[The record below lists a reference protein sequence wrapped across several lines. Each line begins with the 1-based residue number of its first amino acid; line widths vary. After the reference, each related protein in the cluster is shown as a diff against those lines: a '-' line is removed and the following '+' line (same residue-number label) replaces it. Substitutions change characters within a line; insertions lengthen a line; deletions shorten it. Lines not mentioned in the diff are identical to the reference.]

1 AAAAL
6 AGAAAPPAAAGLGG
20 AGPAEV
26 LGHLWDALPAGSV
39 RAQLEEWAGLAAT
52 RAGARK
58 SAGGAQ
64 LLELR
69 LLEGLLVRLADSHRD
84 FGATVG
90 RSLQLSRLL
99 WAGVHSRSRAAWAR
113 EAREARGRPPLD
125 ASVEPVHIAMVAS
138 VGKPVFGRKA
148 LIGVRSALFFARSR
162 PLRFHLLVDEEGEE
176 DMRRALGTLEPWLR
190 SRGQFRLYRAEAQ
203 EHVWRRVRAMFPAD
217 CLNFKAREGSHHYGS
232 PGFLRLFPHEIVR
245 EPGARVVVWVD
256 AGDFAFMSDPA
267 DLLVHHSAFGP
278 EQMVAAP
285 VLRELPF
292 QIFDLPRLRRANWT
306 QMVAVAAAEG
316 YAERGPDLCFYG
328 EGRLFSAVD
337 AWPSTGT
344 ICPAGGPSSPGRSGS
359 PSSGSSTSGRG
370 GASARRRCGCGGPS
384 LACATSPT
392 SGSPAPTGR
401 RCSSST
407 PSSGRQQTPIWRP
420 PRSSPSITTRC
431 LLLTARSRTGR
442 AKS

>member
-292 QIFDLPRLRRANWT
+292 QIFDLPR
-306 QMVAVAAAEG
+306 
-316 YAERGPDLCFYG
+316 
-328 EGRLFSAVD
+328 
-337 AWPSTGT
+337 
-344 ICPAGGPSSPGRSGS
+344 SGS